1 MTTTDPS
8 TAPETMTSARLAL
21 ARAATYI
28 PGLDEILEGGLP
40 RGRTTV
46 VSGGPGAGKT
56 LLGLEFLYRGA
67 LAGES
72 GIFVGFEE
80 TLAQLRQNAAT
91 LGWDLAALEQQ
102 KRLALVEGRIGPEVV
117 ISGDFSLKG
126 LLAGISG
133 LSRELGAQ
141 RIVFDALDVVLRLH
155 DDPRRARSEL
165 HLLNDWL
172 ISSGLT
178 TLMTVRPATGAGVS
192 TFEEFF
198 DSMAD
203 CIIHLDA
210 GVENQLSKRRLRVV
224 KYRGSGFGSNEY
236 PYAITGAGL
245 HLAPISTVG
254 LRHQAPG
261 EKISTGVPRLDAILD
276 GGYRRAAC
284 ILIAG
289 LPGTGKTTFA
299 AAFAEAACRRG
310 EKVLYICYEES
321 EAAIIGN
328 LRSAGLFLQ
337 PQVDAGRLAFLATMP
352 EAMGAEEHLIRA
364 LTRID
369 AFAPQHVV
377 VDAIS
382 ACGRMGGRQAAFDFL
397 VRLINACKERGIT
410 SLLVNQLTGAT
421 DYMEISGSDIS
432 SIIDTVL
439 FLYYV
444 EGAGEINRVIQV
456 LKARGSAHSNQKHE
470 FLIRGDGIQ
479 ILEPY
484 IGEGDVLT
492 GAARRLQEAKD
503 AAEFERL
510 AVEVRAQE
518 TALERLR
525 LLQRQ
530 MVERRRMQAE
540 ARRADLGASS
550 MPTSPAESGRLPDEE
565 KEKRL

>member
-1 MTTTDPS
+1 MTTTDP
-8 TAPETMTSARLAL
+8 AIVPETVTSPRLAL
-21 ARAATYI
+21 AKAATHI

-56 LLGLEFLYRGA
+56 LLGLQFLYRGA
-67 LAGES
+67 LAGEP

-102 KRLALVEGRIGPEVV
+102 RRLALVEGRIGPEVV

-126 LLAGISG
+126 LLAGVSG

-210 GVENQLSKRRLRVV
+210 RVENQLSKRRLRVV

-236 PYAITGAGL
+236 PYAITEAGF
-245 HLAPISTVG
+245 HLAPISTIG
-254 LRHQAPG
+254 LRHQALG
-261 EKISTGVPRLDAILD
+261 ERISTGMPRLDAILD

-328 LRSAGLFLQ
+328 LRSTGLFLQ

-382 ACGRMGGRQAAFDFL
+382 ACGRMGGRQVAFDFL

-421 DYMEISGSDIS
+421 NYMEISGSDIS

-470 FLIRGDGIQ
+470 FVIGADGIQ

-510 AVEVRAQE
+510 AVEVQAQE
-518 TALERLR
+518 AALERLR

-530 MVERRRMQAE
+530 MAERRRMQAE
-540 ARRADLGASS
+540 ARRADLGASF